1 MVLNGDLVA
10 NLGFPSFLILMIW
23 LNYRVKVGVITR
35 LCLLVFILKRFLF
48 LFIPFLI
55 FLVDGL

>member
-35 LCLLVFILKRFLF
+35 LCLLDFILKSFLF
-48 LFIPFLI
+48 LFILFLI
-55 FLVDGL
+55 FFVDGL